1 VTGIILIS
9 AALLAAGTTFVTNW
23 LALIPWRRSQTK
35 HWSEQ
40 ARLVYPVMVAARSN
54 LLIIPGI
61 LTLAV
66 LLLWPASSPLWL
78 FTGMAGLLG
87 AYAGTL
93 ALDREVFP
101 RISLRDYL
109 SQVAISILL
118 RFLIL
123 FVFIGAAALMPDEF
137 NGVALAIGGLVV
149 ALSVLWSRGGF
160 IWFGQKMGLFVAA
173 PARLRI
179 ITDETSAKMNIPFRD
194 VLLMRSQM
202 AQAFALPNS
211 RKLLFTERLLE
222 LSPDDEVAAIC
233 AHELAH
239 LTESK
244 TARYARSI
252 QMLMF
257 LPWIFF
263 NPLTH
268 AFGGF
273 AFCGLLFTTL
283 AVPRVY
289 RRISQKLESRAD
301 QMAKANEGDA
311 GTYAR
316 AVVRLYEDGLL
327 PAVTAKARAT
337 HSDLYDRMLT
347 AGVTPDFPRPSAAGS
362 KSWHGHI
369 FAVLV
374 GSLFAIFATQRMH
387 LFGE

>member
-1 VTGIILIS
+1 
-9 AALLAAGTTFVTNW
+9 
-23 LALIPWRRSQTK
+23 
-35 HWSEQ
+35 
-40 ARLVYPVMVAARSN
+40 
-54 LLIIPGI
+54 LIIPGI
-61 LTLAV
+61 LTLTV
-66 LLLWPASSPLWL
+66 LLLRPDSSPLWL
-78 FTGMAGLLG
+78 FTGIAALLG

-93 ALDREVFP
+93 AVDREVFP

-149 ALSVLWSRGGF
+149 ALSVLRSRGGF
-160 IWFGQKMGLFVAA
+160 IWLGQKLGLFVVA
-173 PARLRI
+173 PARLRK
-179 ITDETSAKMNIPFRD
+179 ITDETSVRMNIPFRE
-194 VLLMRSQM
+194 VLLVRSPM

-222 LSPDDEVAAIC
+222 LLPDDEVAAIC

-244 TARYARSI
+244 TARYSRSI

-273 AFCGLLFTTL
+273 GFYGLLLTTL
-283 AVPRVY
+283 AVPRIY

-301 QMAKANEGDA
+301 HMAKANEGDA

-316 AVVRLYEDGLL
+316 ALLRLYEDGLL
-327 PAVTAKARAT
+327 PAVTAKSRAT
-337 HSDLYDRMLT
+337 HPHLYDRMLT
-347 AGVTPDFPRPSAAGS
+347 AGVTPDFPRPAAAGS
-362 KSWHGHI
+362 MAWHGHI
-369 FAVLV
+369 FAGLV
-374 GSLFAIFATQRMH
+374 GLLFAVFAIQHMH
-387 LFGE
+387 LFGGGG